1 MPDATVGVAC
11 SIGGN
16 ADDPSGLCRMLR
28 SARLVASAVTP
39 MTQFHGDFYSDPDP
53 DFIAISS
60 MILILRF
67 V

>member
-16 ADDPSGLCRMLR
+16 ADDPI
-28 SARLVASAVTP
+28 VASAVTP
-39 MTQFHGDFYSDPDP
+39 MTQFYGDFYSDPDP

-60 MILILRF
+60 TILILRF